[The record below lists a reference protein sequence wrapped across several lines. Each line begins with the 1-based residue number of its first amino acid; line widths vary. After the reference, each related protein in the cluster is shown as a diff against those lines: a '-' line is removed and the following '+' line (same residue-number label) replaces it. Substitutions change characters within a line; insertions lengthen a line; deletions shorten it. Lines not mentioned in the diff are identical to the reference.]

1 VSDSLRGRHVA
12 ITGAGTGIGRAVAL
26 RLASDGARLA
36 LLARDAGRLRETAD
50 ACVAAGADEALVQT
64 CDVRDAA
71 SVERAFAAVAD
82 AGGPLH
88 GLVASAGLGG
98 PNEGGPGDRFEAL
111 VETNLV
117 GTYRCV
123 RAARAQRTVVIAS
136 ILARI
141 GVAGYTG
148 YSAGKAG
155 LLGLVRSF
163 AMELAPD
170 GATINAICPGWVDT
184 DMAREGIEG
193 FARATDRSYE
203 DAYAAAMADVPLGRM
218 SRPDEIAGTVAWLL
232 RDEAAMVTG
241 QTIDHNGGAWVG

>member
-1 VSDSLRGRHVA
+1 MNDPARGRHVA

-26 RLASDGARLA
+26 RLAADGATLA
-36 LLARDAGRLRETAD
+36 LLARDVGRLRETAD
-50 ACVAAGADEALVQT
+50 ACRAAGADPPFVQA
-64 CDVRDAA
+64 CDVRDAV
-71 SVERAFAAVAD
+71 SVQGAFSAVSE
-82 AGGPLH
+82 AGGPLY

-98 PNEGGPGDRFEAL
+98 PNEAGADDRFEAL

-123 RAARAQRTVVIAS
+123 RAANAHRTVVIAS

-163 AMELAPD
+163 AMELAPG

-184 DMAREGIEG
+184 DMSREGIEG
-193 FARATDRSYE
+193 FARATDRTYE
-203 DAYAAAMADVPLGRM
+203 EAYAAAMADVPLGRM